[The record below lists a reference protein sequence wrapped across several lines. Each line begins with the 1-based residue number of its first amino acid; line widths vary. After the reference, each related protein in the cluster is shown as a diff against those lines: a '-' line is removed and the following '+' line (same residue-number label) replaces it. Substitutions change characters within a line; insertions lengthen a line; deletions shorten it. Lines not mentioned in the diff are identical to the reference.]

1 MRACLEQWPAC
12 TARITRWRAA
22 AAGLLACQKRRK
34 TTGRSPDTQAQG
46 APLLDPRPSS
56 AVRQAVRASLD
67 CARTTATPLGRAHLG
82 VPLSAEAIAS
92 LCGMAKARGV
102 GETPEAARLAR
113 RLPACCGGPTR
124 EEAEPVLKGSVAKHP
139 ERTAQGTSLT
149 TQRREVL
156 GHPERLER
164 LSREPAIPPV
174 ARIPRPKQR
183 ANQEAIVN
191 RSKGCKNQ
199 YGPQWAALDEPFL
212 VENVA
217 PPDSREAALAL

>member
-12 TARITRWRAA
+12 TARITRLRAA

-113 RLPACCGGPTR
+113 RLPAFCGVPTR

-139 ERTAQGTSLT
+139 ERTAQGTSWT

-174 ARIPRPKQR
+174 ARIPRPKSR
-183 ANQEAIVN
+183 SNDQEIIN
-191 RSKGCKNQ
+191 ISNSYEECH
-199 YGPQWAALDEPFL
+199 GPPLPNPAGLHGLDKAGPPGITETALT
-212 VENVA
+212 
-217 PPDSREAALAL
+217 S